1 MWRRLLAAVLDVLTP
16 ETCVGCGAVA
26 GQEAWA
32 DVAPGAAPGLRAW
45 DTPHLCRRCFVAGCA
60 PCLTADVDG
69 VPLLSARPATAALVT
84 LVGCWKYQGVR
95 GLGRPLAGWLAPA
108 LDVCR
113 DRHDVRLVVP
123 VPLHRG
129 RIRERGFD
137 QVAMLANLAVGS
149 VDLFVAGDILHRRRA
164 TDQQASRATDDDSRR
179 CNVAGAFS
187 AREPKDED
195 DRRVVLVDDLATTGA
210 TLLAAAAAMN
220 RQGWQVK
227 AFAVVGCAARL
238 VPCDELDSDCVRPE
252 AVAR

>member
-1 MWRRLLAAVLDVLTP
+1 MWRRFLASVLDVLTP

-26 GQEAWA
+26 GQQLWA
-32 DVAPGAAPGLRAW
+32 DVAPGAAPGLRPW
-45 DTPHLCRRCFVAGCA
+45 DTPHLCRRCFIAGCT
-60 PCLTADVDG
+60 PCLTADVEG
-69 VPLLSARPATAALVT
+69 VPLLTARPATAALVT

-95 GLGRPLAGWLAPA
+95 GLGRPLAGWLTRS
-108 LDVCR
+108 LEVCR
-113 DRHDVRLVVP
+113 RRHDARLVVP
-123 VPLHRG
+123 VPLHRR

-137 QVAMLANLAVGS
+137 QVAMLASLAAGS
-149 VDLFVAGDILHRRRA
+149 LDLSVATDILHRRRA
-164 TDQQASRATDDDSRR
+164 TGQQARRATGDDSRR
-179 CNVAGAFS
+179 ANVAGAFS
-187 AREPKDED
+187 AREPGAEE

-238 VPCDELDSDCVRPE
+238 VPGDELDSDCVRPE